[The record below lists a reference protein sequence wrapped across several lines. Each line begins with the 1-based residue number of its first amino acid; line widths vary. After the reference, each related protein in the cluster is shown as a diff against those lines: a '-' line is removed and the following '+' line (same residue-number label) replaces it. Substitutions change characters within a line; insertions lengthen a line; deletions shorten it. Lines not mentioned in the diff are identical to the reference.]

1 MFAPRAGAT
10 GAADGAPS
18 VPAESDLGRKF
29 LADLPLN
36 LAEAEHIL
44 VARAIAVAEGNLSKA
59 ARLLGVNR
67 ASLYRWQEKAAARG

>member
-1 MFAPRAGAT
+1 
-10 GAADGAPS
+10 
-18 VPAESDLGRKF
+18 

-36 LAEAEHIL
+36 LEEAERIL

-67 ASLYRWQEKAAARG
+67 ASLYRWQEKV